1 MAPPAMAFSSTVV
14 AANAIEVA
22 AEVLIS
28 SHLCPRGSTALHYRN
43 YRDSYTYTDDVDV
56 DGGRVSLRYPPRVGP
71 PSAAPPLPKE
81 ERSIVAPRRRRSA
94 SRVASAEAQQ
104 RRVSPIVH
112 LRSIQD
118 YHRQVLNE
126 PNQMCITRFSAPWCK
141 VCQSTNV
148 AWERM
153 ASKILSAL
161 DDDNKNNIRIKFL
174 AVSLDGKD
182 EESTDALKDMLQINR
197 VPQGVIH
204 HPTQG
209 VFGQKIDLT
218 RSNLSILKKE
228 LVKYVG
234 EDWMGSWMVLDG
246 LKGEYR

>member
-1 MAPPAMAFSSTVV
+1 MAFSSTVV

-22 AEVLIS
+22 AEVIIS

-56 DGGRVSLRYPPRVGP
+56 DGGLTSLRSPPRIGS
-71 PSAAPPLPKE
+71 PSAASPDAPFPPPPKE
-81 ERSIVAPRRRRSA
+81 GSIVPRRRSSTTIRAAQARS
-94 SRVASAEAQQ
+94 QQ
-104 RRVSPIVH
+104 RVSPIVN